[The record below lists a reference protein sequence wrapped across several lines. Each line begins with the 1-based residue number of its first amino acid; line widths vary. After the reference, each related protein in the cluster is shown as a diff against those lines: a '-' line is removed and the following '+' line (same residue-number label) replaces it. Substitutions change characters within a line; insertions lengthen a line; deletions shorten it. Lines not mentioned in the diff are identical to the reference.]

1 MKQWGMRV
9 GAVIAVAFAFAI
21 VAAKASA
28 ETATWGN
35 NDPITFSG
43 ANVDALGSLYPSTVS
58 VSGLE
63 GPITDV
69 DLTVS
74 RIDMSNLGHLSL
86 LLVSPSGEAEV
97 ATRLECYG
105 EAAANQTF
113 VFDQDAPSRL
123 PGYDEDC
130 PGDRYRPSDGCNIC
144 EEGWVGFDN
153 VQTDDFDNFLN
164 ENANG
169 NWSLYAR
176 RDCDDGC
183 PASGDAIT
191 QGFSVK
197 IVTGPVSL
205 DLPTGG
211 PGITSGPASPYPL
224 TQAVTGD
231 TGLITDLNVRLDGV
245 FHTYPDDIEVML
257 EKVGGPKVMLMSD
270 ACGSSDAID
279 QDWLW
284 NDDGPPLMPD
294 EGVCGTGSYRPS
306 DHNPGDSLPAPAP
319 AGPYS
324 TSLSSFDLTDPKGE
338 YRLWVADDGLNDEGF
353 IAYPFRLEYITRPRA
368 NTAFGLDSAEVA
380 EGAGNSLVVRRNAI
394 GATAPATVVLTS
406 APGTAGAGD
415 FTPITQTVQ
424 FGPNE
429 NQKTITVDALADAE
443 SEDAETF
450 TVTLSSPT
458 GDAAVG
464 TPATATVTIPANTSV
479 TTPAPSDPTPTPS
492 DPTPP
497 PLDSGPDTAA
507 PETLI
512 DKAPKRA
519 TSKRTARVRF
529 SATEVGSR
537 FECKLDKAQFAQCSS
552 PLKLKRL
559 DPGKHRL
566 RVRAIDQT
574 GNTDPTPA
582 KVRWRVVMN
591 NRSPRRLR

>member
-1 MKQWGMRV
+1 MNQWGTRV
-9 GAVIAVAFAFAI
+9 GAVIAVALAFTI
-21 VAAKASA
+21 VVAAKASA

-43 ANVDALGSLYPSTVS
+43 ANVDALGSLYPSSVS

-97 ATRLECYG
+97 ATRLMCYG
-105 EAAANQTF
+105 EAASNQTF
-113 VFDQDAPSRL
+113 VFDQDAPSGL
-123 PGYDEDC
+123 PGYNEDC
-130 PGDRYRPSDGCNIC
+130 PGNRYKPSDGCNIC

-164 ENANG
+164 ESAIG
-169 NWSLYAR
+169 EWRLYAR

-191 QGFSVK
+191 QGFSIK
-197 IVTGPVSL
+197 IETAPVAL
-205 DLPTGG
+205 DLPMGG
-211 PGITSGPASPYPL
+211 TGITSGPAGPYPA
-224 TQAVTGD
+224 TQVVSGD
-231 TGLITDLNVRLDGV
+231 TGLITDLNVHAIGV

-270 ACGSSDAID
+270 ACGSSDAVD
-279 QDWLW
+279 QEWLW

-294 EGVCGTGSYRPS
+294 EGVCGTGMYRPS
-306 DHNPGDSLPAPAP
+306 DHSPGDSLPAPAP

-324 TSLSSFDLTDPKGE
+324 TSLSVFDLTDPKGE

-353 IAYPFRLEYITRPRA
+353 IEYPFRLEYVTRPRA
-368 NTAFGLDSAEVA
+368 STTFGLDSSEVA
-380 EGAGNSLVVRRNAI
+380 EGARNSLVVRRSAI
-394 GATAPATVVLTS
+394 GGGATAPATVLVTS

-415 FTPITQTVQ
+415 FTPISQTLQ
-424 FGPNE
+424 FGANE
-429 NQKTITVDALADAE
+429 AQKTITVDAPADE
-443 SEDAETF
+443 QSEGAETF
-450 TVTLSSPT
+450 TVSLSSPT

-464 TPATATVTIPANTSV
+464 TPATATVTIPANTSE
-479 TTPAPSDPTPTPS
+479 TTPAPSDPTPPPF
-492 DPTPP
+492 DPGR
-497 PLDSGPDTAA
+497 DAVA

-512 DKAPKRA
+512 DKAPKRKLA
-519 TSKRTARVRF
+519 KRKAKVRF
-529 SATEVGSR
+529 SSSEPDST
-537 FECKLDKAQFAQCSS
+537 FECALDAKPFAPCVS

-559 DPGKHRL
+559 QRGRRAL
-566 RVRAIDQT
+566 QVRATDQA
-574 GNTDPTPA
+574 GNVDTTPA
-582 KVRWRVVMN
+582 VTRWRVVQTKS
-591 NRSPRRLR
+591 RGG